1 VRAAFSTQ
9 AKLVPASAHSH
20 LFTAGAAAGVA
31 AAVTGVFLFT
41 VSPAEAAGTYSYD
54 PNDVNWVKL
63 TADLEDLCDDPDA
76 LNPGQD
82 GFPGAKGGGGP
93 VGPMLVRLAWHCSGT
108 YSAKDG
114 TGGSDGATMR
124 FAEEAGHGGNAGLG
138 HARNLLENIKAKHP
152 KISYADLY
160 IYAGK
165 VALELMGANE
175 IGFSAG
181 RTDATDDNMTGD
193 SRFTKD
199 GRLPDADGGPR
210 SATGM
215 TSETVCQHL
224 REDVFYRM
232 GFNDREIVVL
242 SGAHSLGHCHTD
254 RSGFWG
260 PWTFSPTTL
269 SNEYFKLLLK
279 GEGSYWKR
287 KTSHK
292 GRNWTGPPQWV
303 DPTGEIMMLPSDMAL
318 IQDKS
323 FKRWTDAYAEDD
335 ELFQEDFVIAY
346 QKLNELGCKNLKKM
360 TWRNY
365 LLSGKR
371 EVVFSS

>member
-1 VRAAFSTQ
+1 MRAASTT
-9 AKLVPASAHSH
+9 ASAPRSFR
-20 LFTAGAAAGVA
+20 LVASVA
-31 AAVTGVFLFT
+31 ATAATATAFVLTSG
-41 VSPAEAAGTYSYD
+41 SAEAAGSYSYD
-54 PNDVNWVKL
+54 PSDVDWVKL
-63 TADLEDLCDDPDA
+63 TEDLEDLCDDAEA

-82 GFPGAKGGGGP
+82 GFPGARGGGGP

-124 FAEEAGHGGNAGLG
+124 FADEAGHGGNAGLG
-138 HARNLLENIKAKHP
+138 HARNLLESIKAKHP

-165 VALELMGANE
+165 VALELMGCEE

-181 RTDATDDNMTGD
+181 RTDATEYDLAD
-193 SRFTKD
+193 SRFTSD
-199 GRLPDADGGPR
+199 GRLPDADGGGR
-210 SATGM
+210 SAKGM
-215 TSETVCQHL
+215 TAETVSAHL

-242 SGAHSLGHCHTD
+242 SGAHSLGYCHTD

-260 PWTFSPTTL
+260 PWTYSPTTL

-279 GEGSYWKR
+279 GEGTFWTP
-287 KTSHK
+287 KTQHK
-292 GRNWTGPPQWV
+292 GRKWTGPPQWV
-303 DPTGEIMMLPSDMAL
+303 DPAGDIMMLPSDMAL
-318 IQDKS
+318 IQDKD
-323 FKRWTDAYAEDD
+323 FKKWTKVYAES
-335 ELFQEDFVIAY
+335 EAAFQKDFVKAY
-346 QKLNELGCKNLKKM
+346 QKLNELGCKGLKKM

-365 LLSGKR
+365 LLSTKR
-371 EVVFSS
+371 EIVFSN